1 MDRERFPIAVIAL
14 AAGLTVAWLMLTNDV
29 RSVPTADLVL
39 VLGIGWSFVA
49 TGLVAWQL
57 RPHNAIGPAMIVVGF
72 LRFAAAVGWSQIP
85 LLYSIGRSLT
95 SAYLAALA
103 YVLLAFPS
111 GRLVSRVERGLFATL
126 VVAAGPLHVAW
137 LMFGGGND
145 PEHCVDCPPY
155 LFEIAAAHPAGTVLE
170 IGHGAI
176 GIVAGVLAVAVLLQR
191 WRRASAPLRFAIAP
205 ILWVGAA
212 AWVVVLFWMITG
224 LTGDSLGRAPTW
236 AAQSMLVAIAFAFL
250 VGVARTRLARSA
262 VADLVVEMQGT
273 SAPTALRDSLARAL
287 HDPSLEIAYW
297 LEDAHR
303 YVDARGHTVE
313 VSDDVDVRAVTTID
327 RGGRPIAALLH
338 DPALR
343 EDEQLVQSVCAAA
356 ALEIE
361 NGRLQADLRAQ
372 LEEVEA
378 SRSRIMEAAMTERRR
393 IERDLHDGTQQR
405 LVSVAMSLG
414 LAEKKIAESD
424 DALTFVREAQGRLAD
439 ALAELRDLSQGIHPG
454 ILTERGLPAALGELT
469 QRLDMPIALHVPVMT
484 ERPPERVEEAVY
496 FVVSE
501 GLTNVVKHGRATR
514 CIVEVDHRDGTVVV
528 RVSDDGA
535 GGADMTRGSGLRGLR
550 DRVEA
555 LGGRLTI
562 ASPHGGGTELK
573 AWIPC
578 VS

>member
-1 MDRERFPIAVIAL
+1 MDRERFLVAVMAL
-14 AAGLTVAWLMLTNDV
+14 ASGLTVAWLMLTNEV
-29 RSVPTADLVL
+29 RSVPAPDVVL

-72 LRFAAAVGWSQIP
+72 LRFAAAVGWSQTP
-85 LLYSIGRSLT
+85 LAYSIGRSLT
-95 SAYLAALA
+95 SAYLAGIA
-103 YVLLAFPS
+103 YVLLAFPG
-111 GRLVSRVERGLFATL
+111 GRLASSVERGLFATL

-137 LMFGGGND
+137 LMLGGGSD
-145 PEHCVDCPPY
+145 PGHCADCPPY
-155 LFEIAAAHPAGTVLE
+155 VFEIAAVYPAATVLE

-176 GIVAGVLAVAVLLQR
+176 GVVAGVLSVGVLVLR
-191 WRRASAPLRFAIAP
+191 WRRATAPLRFAIAP
-205 ILWVGAA
+205 ILWAGAA
-212 AWVVVLFWMITG
+212 AWVVVLFWMLTG
-224 LTGDSLGRAPTW
+224 LTGDPLGRAPTW
-236 AAQSMLVAIAFAFL
+236 AAQLMLAAIAFAFL

-262 VADLVVEMQGT
+262 VADLVVEMQGR

-297 LEDAHR
+297 LEDADR
-303 YVDARGHTVE
+303 FVDAHGHTVN
-313 VSDDVDVRAVTTID
+313 VTDDGGSRAVTTID
-327 RGGRPIAALLH
+327 RAGRPIAALLH
-338 DPALR
+338 DPALL
-343 EDEQLVQSVCAAA
+343 EDEQLVRSVCAAA

-361 NGRLQADLRAQ
+361 NERLQADLRAQ

-378 SRSRIMEAAMTERRR
+378 SRTRIMEAAMTERRR

-414 LAEKKIAESD
+414 LAETKLTEPDA
-424 DALTFVREAQGRLAD
+424 ALTFVREAQGRLAD

-454 ILTERGLPAALGELT
+454 ILTERGLPAALGELA
-469 QRLDMPIALHVPVMT
+469 QRLDMPIVLEVPVT
-484 ERPPERVEEAVY
+484 ERLPERVEEAVY

-501 GLTNVVKHGRATR
+501 GLTNVVKHAHATR
-514 CIVEVDHRDGTVVV
+514 CVVEVAHRDDAVVA
-528 RVSDDGA
+528 RVLDDGA
-535 GGADMTRGSGLRGLR
+535 GGVDMTRGSGLRGLR

-562 ASPHGGGTELK
+562 ASPGGGTELK

-578 VS
+578 ES